1 MNHFV
6 DITNRKVL
14 YRLFL
19 NLDAQAKPLWGK
31 MTPQQMIEHLI
42 TQVQY
47 TNGVRIPT
55 WDGPHENTAARKQNG
70 IYTDNELPRN
80 IFLEELPDRLT
91 YPDLETAINQLMK
104 ELDTFDRYFNTN
116 DVKVIHGGFGP
127 LDYYEWIIWHGK
139 HFTHH
144 LKQFGLIDS

>member
-1 MNHFV
+1 MNQFV

-14 YRLFL
+14 YRLLL

-70 IYTDNELPRN
+70 IYTNNEMPRN
-80 IFLEELPDRLT
+80 IVLEELPETLT

-104 ELDTFDRYFNTN
+104 ELDTFDRHFNTL
-116 DVKVIHGGFGP
+116 DLKVIHGGFGP
-127 LDYYEWIIWHGK
+127 LDYSEWIIWHGK

-144 LKQFGLIDS
+144 LKQFGLIE